1 MPTRFAAFFV
11 VILWSTSLVRAE
23 SPAALTERFL
33 IEGKLGAGETALI
46 EILKIDPENSEA
58 RFGLGTIQFLR
69 AVERAVQSFHR
80 HGLAAGEMGS
90 LVPFARLPIP
100 PNAKPE
106 PIRYT
111 DLRAILQAWTDDL
124 AKAENTLGRI
134 DQKEVKLPLHFGQ
147 IRLDLDGDGTAGV
160 DETLRKLYAQLNAS
174 ARLATAETS
183 AQFIITF
190 DRGDVAWL
198 RGYCHLLMAISQSFL
213 AFDGQE
219 LFNHSASLF
228 YPNPETPFPFLRR
241 AQPRDVN
248 HWDEMYFVDAIAF
261 VHELRLPLSEPARLK
276 TSLAHL
282 ESMIALSQESWKF
295 ILAETDDDH
304 EWVPNTKQHS
314 VIPGG
319 SVGPEMVKGWLEFLD
334 EAKAILKGE
343 KLVPFWRKGDD
354 RGVNLRRVFT
364 EPSSFDLVLWI
375 QGTAAVPYLEKG
387 KISKPETWRR
397 FQTIFNGQF
406 IGFAFWFN

>member
-1 MPTRFAAFFV
+1 M
-11 VILWSTSLVRAE
+11 
-23 SPAALTERFL
+23 
-33 IEGKLGAGETALI
+33 
-46 EILKIDPENSEA
+46 
-58 RFGLGTIQFLR
+58 
-69 AVERAVQSFHR
+69 QSFHR
-80 HGLAAGEMGS
+80 HGLQAGELGN

-111 DLRAILQAWTDDL
+111 DLRAILRAWTDDL

-134 DQKEVKLPLHFGQ
+134 DDKEVKLPLHFGQ
-147 IRLDLDGDGTAGV
+147 IGLDLDGNGIAESG
-160 DETLRKLYAQLNAS
+160 ETLWKLYAQLNAG
-174 ARLATAETS
+174 ARLVTAES
-183 AQFIITF
+183 SRQFIVTF

-198 RGYCHLLMAISQSFL
+198 RGYCHLLMALAESFL
-213 AFDGQE
+213 AYDGQE

-241 AQPRDVN
+241 EQPPDVN
-248 HWDEMYFVDAIAF
+248 RWDEMYFVDAIAF
-261 VHELRLPLSEPARLK
+261 VHQMRLPLSEPGRLK
-276 TSLAHL
+276 IALAHL
-282 ESMIALSQESWKF
+282 ESMIALSHGSWKF

-334 EAKAILKGE
+334 EARALLKGE

-354 RGVNLRRVFT
+354 RGVNLRACL
-364 EPSSFDLVLWI
+364 PSRTTFDLVLWI
-375 QGTAAVPYLEKG
+375 QGTAAAPYLEKG
-387 KISKPETWRR
+387 TISKPETWRR